1 MQLGGGNFQLDI
13 SVAKQLSGT
22 HKNRVFAT
30 IINAKIATFIT
41 VRKISAAKA
50 KTIITNT
57 INISNRTIDG
67 SRAEQLEDLS
77 QHDPDIIC
85 ISLINITNF
94 GRMITTNYP
103 ITVVPLEIKI
113 TAIMNRSENMITP
126 TNITPPDRTC
136 PMRTGNLT
144 AKSTYAILTI
154 PRNIPSNHKPN
165 FPRYLDSFR
174 ADFLSISRGSSPR
187 SPRLRRISSSE
198 T

>member
-1 MQLGGGNFQLDI
+1 MQLDGENFQLNI

-30 IINAKIATFIT
+30 IINAQIATFIT
-41 VRKISAAKA
+41 VRKISAAEA

-85 ISLINITNF
+85 ISLINITNL
-94 GRMITTNYP
+94 RRTVTTNNA
-103 ITVVPLEIKI
+103 ISVVPFEIEI

-126 TNITPPDRTC
+126 TNITPPNRPC
-136 PMRTGNLT
+136 PMRTGSLT
-144 AKSTYAILTI
+144 TNSTYTILTV
-154 PRNIPSNHKPN
+154 PRNIPGNHKPN
-165 FPRYLDSFR
+165 FPRYLDSLR